1 MEIDNMVDVSEV
13 KLSTR
18 AANILK
24 FESITTLEQLSTF
37 SAAQL
42 LRFPN
47 FGRRTLNEVEHLLFA
62 YGFRLKGRSPTI
74 GKSSPRAKGAGTFW
88 THARMAR
95 AKAML
100 DAGLSSNEV
109 ARRFGKNSGPN
120 MLAALTRYGY
130 YGRDEKTLVQRLYR
144 STTNVALCQEA
155 AAHIKELHKRAVKAE
170 TSLAVSLSENEIR
183 RSDGNQMWKA
193 LSDKV
198 NEKEFKLAFDAI
210 MNSRRDALKGG

>member
-1 MEIDNMVDVSEV
+1 MVDVSEV
-13 KLSTR
+13 KLSPR
-18 AANILK
+18 AANVLK

-37 SAAQL
+37 STSEL

-47 FGRRTLNEVEHLLFA
+47 FGRKTLNEVEHLLFA
-62 YGFRLKGRSPTI
+62 HGLRLRGSFFNIK
-74 GKSSPRAKGAGTFW
+74 KSLPRAKGAGTFW

>member
-1 MEIDNMVDVSEV
+1 MVDVSEV

-18 AANILK
+18 AANVLK

-47 FGRRTLNEVEHLLFA
+47 FGRRTLNEIEHLLSA
-62 YGFRLKGRSPTI
+62 YGFILHGGFLTI
-74 GKSSPRAKGAGTFW
+74 GKFSLRAKGAGNFW

-198 NEKEFKLAFDAI
+198 NEKEFKLAFEAI